1 MPMVVLAVVFLAA
14 CASPTPTPT
23 PFPTPTP
30 TPTPAPPDAPTAPMV
45 KSLGTTVIEASWE
58 EPVSERPVREYEY
71 RFRTE
76 SRPWVEVLDTGH
88 VERRVRIVALTP
100 DTTYGVQVRAL
111 KSAGTG
117 GWSAT

>member
-1 MPMVVLAVVFLAA
+1 MAVLAVVFLAA

-30 TPTPAPPDAPTAPMV
+30 TPTPAPPEAPTAPVV

-58 EPVSERPVREYEY
+58 EPASERPVREYEY

-76 SRPWVEVLDTGH
+76 SSTSTHGLDS
-88 VERRVRIVALTP
+88 V
-100 DTTYGVQVRAL
+100 
-111 KSAGTG
+111 
-117 GWSAT
+117 